1 VSTDQQLP
9 PPLTPAES
17 NLRDFAFMPLDV
29 ARLRDSNLAAK
40 AKGDEFRCAVML
52 WCAAWHQTPA
62 GSLPDDDQTLAGFA
76 GFGRVVR
83 EWMKVKAGAM
93 RGWIKCSDGRFYH
106 PVVAEKV
113 NEAWAGRVEYQEKRE
128 GDRLRKQEERR
139 QKKQRDEAEK
149 SKGSPP
155 DSRDMSAGQRQNGA
169 GNPAEKPLT
178 VDSGQ
183 WTVDSG
189 QVPGR
194 SASTQPEL
202 RATNPADDPAVPEP
216 VPAALISKAMR
227 AHGIMAN
234 PGDPRL
240 ATLATQ
246 GVSAETVDAACVEAK
261 AAKPNERINP
271 GYVIAIL
278 ERWAV
283 AALKVKANGAVAPG
297 GRGGPSSAKFSPAA
311 YVNLGRT
318 DNVVEVAP

>member
-1 VSTDQQLP
+1 VTIDNQLP
-9 PPLTPAES
+9 SPFTPADS

-29 ARLRDSNLAAK
+29 ARLRDSDLAAK
-40 AKGDEFRCAVML
+40 AKGDEFRCAVLL

-83 EWMKVKAGAM
+83 EWQKVKAGAM
-93 RGWIKCSDGRFYH
+93 RGWVKCSDGRFYH

-113 NEAWAGRVEYQEKRE
+113 NEAWAGRVEYQQKRE

-139 QKKQRDEAEK
+139 LKKLRDDAAK
-149 SKGSPP
+149 YSGNPTDDCNVS
-155 DSRDMSAGQRQNGA
+155 DGQTANGA
-169 GNPAEKPLT
+169 GNPPEKPLT

-189 QVPGR
+189 QVPDH
-194 SASTQPEL
+194 SASTQPES
-202 RATNPADDPAVPEP
+202 RAPEPAGDPGVPEP
-216 VPAALISKAMR
+216 VPAALLSKAMR
-227 AHGIMAN
+227 GHGVMAN

-240 ATLATQ
+240 AALAAQ
-246 GVSAETVDAACVEAK
+246 GVSTETVDAACVEAK

-283 AALKVKANGAVAPG
+283 AALKVKAAGAAAPG
-297 GRGGPSSAKFSPAA
+297 SRSSPAPGKFSPAA
-311 YVNLGRT
+311 YVNAGRT
-318 DNVVEVAP
+318 DNVVEVTP